1 MKSLK
6 GYFKHGKSET
16 PTAEPTGNDTS
27 LPELSPN
34 VIDQRRWTLP
44 APSLNAIDQRRWT
57 LRSNLSYA
65 TGSLRNEEDIRNMKT
80 EVMAEWLYKQQ
91 RLKLW
96 ATSGPEEGV
105 ILKRSRGEY
114 TCCPED
120 LRHVRGGL
128 FEQIAAMNVA
138 VCYCLFPIL
147 GGPGINV
154 LNSVP

>member
-6 GYFKHGKSET
+6 GYFKNGKVERPGAKPAT
-16 PTAEPTGNDTS
+16 DDTS
-27 LPELSPN
+27 LPTLSPH
-34 VIDQRRWTLP
+34 IFAQHRLT
-44 APSLNAIDQRRWT
+44 T
-57 LRSNLSYA
+57 RSNSSYA
-65 TGSLRNEEDIRNMKT
+65 AGSFRNEDEIKNMKT

-96 ATSGPEEGV
+96 ASSAPGEGV

-120 LRHVRGGL
+120 LRYVRRGL

-138 VCYCLFPIL
+138 VCSSYF
-147 GGPGINV
+147 
-154 LNSVP
+154 SA